1 MKRLSLYLFLIFF
14 TLQTSS
20 WADDI
25 RDFQIEGMSV
35 GDSLLDFVS
44 EEKIISAIANQQYPN
59 DKFTIYDAGEFLK
72 LKKYEDVAATVKKND
87 NNYIV
92 TSISGVIY
100 YEELDDC
107 LKMKTSIQNEIE
119 KLINYDDV
127 EEVNYSSQRDK
138 TGNSKVYGAQYYLK
152 PFPSVEAIN
161 INCHHYT
168 LKTGLGRNLKV
179 SVNTHEFSYFL
190 INEAFK

>member
-1 MKRLSLYLFLIFF
+1 MKAKQNFNPDQKVINH
-14 TLQTSS
+14 
-20 WADDI
+20 
-25 RDFQIEGMSV
+25 
-35 GDSLLDFVS
+35 LLDL
-44 EEKIISAIANQQYPN
+44 N
-59 DKFTIYDAGEFLK
+59 
-72 LKKYEDVAATVKKND
+72 KKREA
-87 NNYIV
+87 
-92 TSISGVIY
+92 
-100 YEELDDC
+100 
-107 LKMKTSIQNEIE
+107 IQNEIE